1 MVGSLLVLWIRAR
14 RVVVALAVLMAVS
27 TLLNA
32 MWFVLGER
40 SDLLVGYY
48 LWWASFA
55 LVA

>member
-1 MVGSLLVLWIRAR
+1 MAGSLLVLWIRAR